1 MKNPPAMQEM
11 RVWSLGW
18 KDPLEEGMATHA
30 SILAWRSH
38 GQRSLSGQQS
48 MGSQRIGHDWVCKNK
63 KEKLSRLRRSH
74 NHTSFPALLLGLSH
88 PLEVGNFPQ
97 HPPAI
102 KKWGPLYRSLGP
114 TRRQELAWA
123 PLHPLFQFTS
133 QGFMG
138 DSDPPLG
145 HLWRSCLGF

>member
-1 MKNPPAMQEM
+1 
-11 RVWSLGW
+11 
-18 KDPLEEGMATHA
+18 
-30 SILAWRSH
+30 
-38 GQRSLSGQQS
+38 
-48 MGSQRIGHDWVCKNK
+48 MGSSPWGRKELDMTEHARIK
-63 KEKLSRLRRSH
+63 KKSRLRRSH

-145 HLWRSCLGF
+145 HLWRPCLGF